1 LINTSLS
8 NDLAI
13 GCDVLA
19 TANISFESL
28 YNPIVV
34 INVFGSFSKDDSAN
48 ELSEPLTNVGLF
60 EKLNSLF
67 VALTK

>member
-1 LINTSLS
+1 MINTSLS

-13 GCDVLA
+13 GWDVLA
-19 TANISFESL
+19 TANISLESL

-34 INVFGSFSKDDSAN
+34 INVFGSFSKDDSTN
-48 ELSEPLTNVGLF
+48 ELSEPVTNDGLL

-67 VALTK
+67 VALIK